1 MQTQPQLYDFLK
13 EDYPDVYEHIKERV
27 KEGKWEPAGA
37 MWVECDCNI
46 ASGESIIRQI
56 LVGKNFFRKE
66 FNYESEYLWL
76 PDVFGYSWALPQ
88 ILKKSGVDTF
98 MTTKISWNDTNR
110 LPYDTFRWRGMDGT
124 EVTAHFV
131 TTTDPGEDYYTYNG
145 NTSPQA
151 ILRRMGAV

>member
-1 MQTQPQLYDFLK
+1 
-13 EDYPDVYEHIKERV
+13 
-27 KEGKWEPAGA
+27 
-37 MWVECDCNI
+37 
-46 ASGESIIRQI
+46 
-56 LVGKNFFRKE
+56 
-66 FNYESEYLWL
+66 
-76 PDVFGYSWALPQ
+76 
-88 ILKKSGVDTF
+88 

-151 ILRRMGAV
+151 IRGVWEQYKNKDTNKDLLVSFGFGDGGGGPTRTQIKQAQMADRIPGLPHVKMEKPTGTISGV

>member
-1 MQTQPQLYDFLK
+1 MRLINILKQGNYRLQIMAYPEYLFLQTQPQLYDFLK

-88 ILKKSGVDTF
+88 ILKNQVS
-98 MTTKISWNDTNR
+98 
-110 LPYDTFRWRGMDGT
+110 
-124 EVTAHFV
+124 
-131 TTTDPGEDYYTYNG
+131 
-145 NTSPQA
+145 
-151 ILRRMGAV
+151 ILS